1 MNEKAGIAANQDYG
15 RDEDAATKALRKH
28 KVGEEEGRGRG
39 RGSPRRGGGSE
50 GKKVSRCIAVVYTY
64 VAFFMAD
71 LDASRC
77 SFISSA

>member
-1 MNEKAGIAANQDYG
+1 MK
-15 RDEDAATKALRKH
+15 
-28 KVGEEEGRGRG
+28 GEEEGRGRRSEGRGGGEGEEEGRG

-64 VAFFMAD
+64 VAFFMVD
-71 LDASRC
+71 LDVSRC